1 MNINTSLTNLVI
13 ITKSFEMIRP
23 LMNCLRVW
31 LMHKVIA
38 KNTYLISF
46 TTVRKKYLCVIL
58 YIFVLY
64 ERTTTINY
72 IRKKMKNEYFIDCS
86 LDAGLTF

>member
-58 YIFVLY
+58 Y
-64 ERTTTINY
+64 NY
-72 IRKKMKNEYFIDCS
+72 CTIRKDNHYQLHKEKDEK
-86 LDAGLTF
+86 